1 MGSEKNESDSVFS
14 FPRVYVK
21 HFRSKT
27 SFMSFVLN
35 YNNTPPTPH
44 PPPKKNPNPQS

>member
-14 FPRVYVK
+14 FPRVYDK

-27 SFMSFVLN
+27 SFMFFVLN
-35 YNNTPPTPH
+35 YNNTPP
-44 PPPKKNPNPQS
+44 PPKQNKNPQS